1 MAKVNLLLQAVTT
14 EFHASALK
22 KLLSRPNLERFVA
35 SIAFVQQGGVNA
47 VSDELKAVAKVTKFF
62 VGIRNDITSVQA
74 LRRLL
79 DLGVKVFVVDT
90 ASRSK
95 IFHPKVFLAK
105 GKTTASAIIGSANMT
120 FAGLHNNI
128 EAGAILALNLADEE
142 DKSFLDSSLRV
153 LDELP
158 ARFPD
163 HVFEVKNAAA
173 VEELFDKGLLVD
185 EDVVIAPA
193 VISSVRKGARDRLV
207 SMKLVHHTPPKR
219 KRRVV
224 GARPTAST
232 GIPARGTSISTPAPV
247 AQVPGFVLIW
257 ESRELKE
264 RDLNIPSGRRTH
276 ATGSMLWKKGAAR
289 DIDQRHF
296 FRDEVFAGL
305 SWQKDKSHPHIER
318 AEATFQIIVKGVHCG
333 IFRLKLSHNTAT
345 TSAAYKQ
352 RNSMT
357 QVHWGSALQLI
368 AKRDLLGRVMSLY
381 RKDGNPPEFMIEI
394 D

>member
-1 MAKVNLLLQAVTT
+1 MAKVNFLLQAVTT
-14 EFHASALK
+14 EFHASALR
-22 KLLSRPNLERFVA
+22 KLLSGPHLERFVG
-35 SIAFVQQGGVNA
+35 SVAFVQQGGVNA
-47 VSDELKAVAKVTKFF
+47 VANELKAIAKVTKFF

-128 EAGAILALNLADEE
+128 EAGAILALNLSDEE
-142 DKSFLDSSLRV
+142 DKSFLDSSLKIF
-153 LDELP
+153 DELP
-158 ARFPD
+158 TRFPD

-173 VEELFDKGLLVD
+173 VEALFDKGLLVD
-185 EDVVIAPA
+185 EDVVIAPT
-193 VISSVRKGARDRLV
+193 VISSVRKGERDKLT
-207 SMKLVHHTPPKR
+207 SMKLVYHASPER
-219 KRRVV
+219 KRRR
-224 GARPTAST
+224 AMTRLTAAS
-232 GIPARGTSISTPAPV
+232 GIPAKAAPVPTPAPV
-247 AQVPGFVLIW
+247 VLVSEFVLIW

-264 RDLNIPSGRRTH
+264 RDLNIPSGKRTN
-276 ATGSMLWKKGAAR
+276 ATGSMLWKKGAAK

-296 FRDEVFAGL
+296 FRDEAFAGL
-305 SWQKDKSHPHIER
+305 NWQKDKSKPHMER
-318 AEATFQIIVKGVHCG
+318 AEASFQIVVKGLNYG
-333 IFRLKLSHNTAT
+333 IFRLMLSHNTSTISAT
-345 TSAAYKQ
+345 YKE
-352 RNSMT
+352 RNSVT
-357 QVHWGSALQLI
+357 QVHWGSARQLI

-381 RKDGNPPEFMIEI
+381 RKDGNLPEFMIEI